1 MHLIQHNEL
10 FYVLVA
16 FAVLVFAI
24 VHLRRLSSLSNRMI
38 LLFSYEI
45 LFVGWVV
52 SILEGV
58 LWPNV
63 LNTVEHICYAL
74 SSVLF
79 SLWCWLSFRPGVR
92 NRS

>member
-10 FYVLVA
+10 FDAVVA

-24 VHLRRLSSLSNRMI
+24 VHFRRLSTHPNIKI
-38 LLFSYEI
+38 LLFSYGI

-52 SILEGV
+52 TILEGV

-79 SLWCWLSFRPGVR
+79 SLWCWLTFRPGVR

>member
-10 FYVLVA
+10 FDAVVA
-16 FAVLVFAI
+16 FAVLVFTI
-24 VHLRRLSSLSNRMI
+24 VQFRRLSSLPNRKI
-38 LLFSYEI
+38 LLFSYGI

-52 SILEGV
+52 TILEGV

-79 SLWCWLSFRPGVR
+79 SLWCWLTFRPGVR